1 MLWEPVFLPE
11 LQPSH
16 ISPLMLKICLVLFT
30 KNCFLEF
37 LSGNT
42 TALPP
47 NQLLFQMQSKQVN
60 MHKQPIWMEIACAS
74 DLRAHRSDAL
84 TKITEIISVPQ
95 QFTFLTV
102 GF

>member
-1 MLWEPVFLPE
+1 
-11 LQPSH
+11 
-16 ISPLMLKICLVLFT
+16 
-30 KNCFLEF
+30 
-37 LSGNT
+37 
-42 TALPP
+42 
-47 NQLLFQMQSKQVN
+47 MQSKQVN